1 MPNIKRDWTIRLDPE
16 VYVNLQ
22 GPSFAALLQN
32 PKRRQAWETALEETP
47 ELIEPAAA
55 WDAFPIKRV
64 LHERLELVDGTK
76 VGGGPVTSVVG
87 GAEDLV
93 ISVVTIGPR
102 ITERISELRAGK
114 QMFAAMLY
122 DDLGSWAVDQVRQQ
136 MCRMI
141 EADARARG
149 LRSSASLSPGE
160 SEWSVKEQ
168 EILFKLLDTSGI
180 GVTLTPSMIMQ
191 PLKSLSL
198 IVGTGRNPMG
208 VEDGSNC
215 DFCSIKDRCRAPAA
229 PRGVMSPRRGGDPDA
244 GPCLRV

>member
-1 MPNIKRDWTIRLDPE
+1 MPNIKRDWQIRFDPA

-32 PKRRQAWETALEETP
+32 PKRKAAWEAILEEAP
-47 ELIEPAAA
+47 ALIEPAAA

-64 LHERLELVDGTK
+64 LHERLQLADGTK
-76 VGGGPVTSVVG
+76 VGGGPVASVIG

-93 ISVVTIGPR
+93 VAVVTIGPKV
-102 ITERISELRAGK
+102 TERIGQLRDTR
-114 QMFAAMLY
+114 QMFNAMLL

-141 EADARARG
+141 EADARAQG
-149 LRSSASLSPGE
+149 LRASASLSPGE
-160 SEWSVKEQ
+160 SEWSVSEQ
-168 EILFKLLDTSGI
+168 EVLFKLLDTSAI
-180 GVTLTPSMIMQ
+180 GVTLSPSMIMQ

-208 VEDGSNC
+208 VEDASNC
-215 DFCSIKDRCRAPAA
+215 DFCSIKDRCAHRQRRAA
-229 PRGVMSPRRGGDPDA
+229 
-244 GPCLRV
+244 

>member
-1 MPNIKRDWTIRLDPE
+1 MRNVKRDWTIRLDPE

-32 PKRRQAWETALEETP
+32 PRRKRAWEAALEEAP
-47 ELIEPAAA
+47 ALIEPAAA

-64 LHERLELVDGTK
+64 LHERLELADGTR

-87 GAEDLV
+87 GAENLLV
-93 ISVVTIGPR
+93 SVVTIGPK
-102 ITERISELRAGK
+102 ITERISQLREARQK
-114 QMFAAMLY
+114 FDAMLL

-141 EADARARG
+141 EADAKARG

-168 EILFKLLDTSGI
+168 DILFRLLDTSPI
-180 GVTLTPSMIMQ
+180 GVTLSPSMVMQ

-208 VEDGSNC
+208 VEDASNC
-215 DFCSIKDRCRAPAA
+215 DFCSIKDRCAHRTRRAA
-229 PRGVMSPRRGGDPDA
+229 
-244 GPCLRV
+244 

>member
-93 ISVVTIGPR
+93 VSVVTIGPR

-215 DFCSIKDRCRAPAA
+215 DFCSIKDRSAHRQRRAA
-229 PRGVMSPRRGGDPDA
+229 
-244 GPCLRV
+244 